1 MGLIARLRH
10 HDSDRRRLLQ
20 TPSPSHTKASA
31 SVLLSASDF
40 LHTSLSLASSQDL
53 VNLPK
58 ARLGAKIPSY
68 PPSHRNSMP
77 VMTQATGD
85 ARKRDGHMTHRV
97 NVHPDVGPNSAAGHS
112 MSHPINHPVNHQ
124 MGHQMSHLGA
134 DKAPRPPQQ
143 VLQLPPL
150 PTQHPMPPQNMPHPY
165 AQSAGQLGHV
175 THTGGNSGHAYLP
188 PPQPESEPLPAVSS
202 GDDTQISVS
211 EDSADDGSEFTS
223 DGESEG
229 GLAQAKNHPYYEQW
243 KQYYKALE
251 QQRQQGQ
258 APQGSQQAAPP
269 QMPPLTPLP
278 MKKLYPGMNFLH
290 PSTASDRFYN
300 TVQTAGSRNS
310 LLLNSRRSTMKSN
323 RSALVPL
330 QEHSTPVAR
339 NRAISVNVAVP
350 EKNDSFDEN
359 DEHEH
364 EHEASEESLNGCK
377 KDEGDGS
384 AHRVTYKSLDPPK
397 QRHVLT
403 ALAVSRMRQL
413 SMNLNTDQISD
424 YAAFILSDESD
435 NDDKTLQT
443 SDEPG
448 ISEPLQKP
456 PKTTF
461 REPSTASEQG
471 LDSVLECYQ
480 AQDPLPESRDLNRNS
495 SSASN
500 SSYNSLQSEKHF
512 NVGPSLRRVAAPAS
526 RMNSV
531 GSKKKSRVLLKKYLP
546 PIAGPPPPITP
557 LAQPQNVQ
565 DFETQRQLSFIKRQS
580 TGSLPM
586 SDMYLQQI
594 QQQIQQLQQLQ
605 QMQQMQQMHH
615 MHSQYNLQ
623 ASPGGPPRSSDAFIN
638 AKIEEFVQL
647 RTVIAAGNKTFEY
660 RLKWLKMLISA
671 TNNKLFAYINI
682 KGETIPQDHVQENK
696 QFFIRLSVN
705 HLQKLLKE
713 LGRSERK
720 ESQRLYAEACF
731 IQGCLFLNAYLARFG
746 QDFGYQFDMEA
757 AELQFNLCLEN
768 NPGYFRAY
776 YELGELY
783 EAQQE
788 EEAFDVALENYTE
801 SAKMG
806 YNRAIYKIALINL
819 LVPKMR
825 LPRFFSYFKKLADI
839 DMESN
844 DVQLSGADRDELEEI
859 VGLAQFQLGKIYEGI
874 YPGDLTAED
883 EFVQESLEIAPVNY
897 LKSLSYYN
905 KAAKLSCVQ
914 AQVRLGRVYE
924 DGELGRDQNPKKS
937 VQWFMRAS
945 SSPLKYKRHP
955 EAMLGLSR
963 WLIKGTNGASK
974 HVPCADPEMAVQW
987 CERACKEFAYPEAYY
1002 QMGILVEQGFA
1013 AGDPHVWFE
1022 QAWQAGH
1029 MAAGERMG
1037 VSEQDQFGQLSEEV

>member
-112 MSHPINHPVNHQ
+112 MSHPINHPLNHQ
-124 MGHQMSHLGA
+124 MGHQVGHQKSHLGA
-134 DKAPRPPQQ
+134 DKAPKPPQQ
-143 VLQLPPL
+143 VLQLPPT
-150 PTQHPMPPQNMPHPY
+150 PMQHPMPPQNMPHPY

-269 QMPPLTPLP
+269 QMPPLAPLP

-300 TVQTAGSRNS
+300 TVQTAGSRN
-310 LLLNSRRSTMKSN
+310 
-323 RSALVPL
+323 
-330 QEHSTPVAR
+330 
-339 NRAISVNVAVP
+339 I
-350 EKNDSFDEN
+350 FDEN

-377 KDEGDGS
+377 KDEGSES

-456 PKTTF
+456 PRTAF

-480 AQDPLPESRDLNRNS
+480 VLDPLPESRDLNRNS

-682 KGETIPQDHVQENK
+682 KGETILQDHVQENK

-883 EFVQESLEIAPVNY
+883 GFVQESLEIAPVNY
-897 LKSLSYYN
+897 SKSLSYYN

-1002 QMGILVEQGFA
+1002 QMGVLVEQGFA
-1013 AGDPHVWFE
+1013 AKDPHVWFE

-1037 VSEQDQFGQLSEEV
+1037 VSEQDQFGRLSEEA